1 MKKRVICALVVAMAV
16 TSGCVN
22 NTELIRM
29 SSFSSRND
37 VFQELTDRGSVPQG
51 YADLRIAFSM
61 KTHNPGIYSAKDI
74 HGTPDYKLLL
84 NIDGQMVQL
93 QGSLR
98 KENNETMVPRDT
110 EAGEGIRYQF
120 NKHLRLKA
128 GTYKV
133 VIAIPADDLAV
144 ERVITLTDGSS
155 NSLTLEPVY
164 NTKSGKKR
172 WLGALML
179 TNFKEGLRSIRLT
192 LNDREAP

>member
-1 MKKRVICALVVAMAV
+1 MNKRVMWALVVAMAV
-16 TSGCVN
+16 TSGCATS
-22 NTELIRM
+22 TELIKAN
-29 SSFSSRND
+29 SISTRND
-37 VFQELTDRGSVPQG
+37 VFQELTDVGSIPRG

-84 NIDGQMVQL
+84 NIDGQVVQL

-98 KENNETMVPRDT
+98 NENSETVVLRDT

-128 GTYKV
+128 GTHKV

-144 ERVITLTDGSS
+144 ERVITLTDGSC
-155 NSLTLEPVY
+155 NRLTLEPVY
-164 NTKSGKKR
+164 STKPAKR
-172 WLGALML
+172 RPVAYSSLASFNNGI
-179 TNFKEGLRSIRLT
+179 RSIRLT